1 MHTGE
6 SPEYPSPQP
15 PFNVSMTRPEPQRG
29 RVIVLLGAESTGKT
43 TLALELQAALGAG
56 GQSVALV
63 QEYLREFC
71 DRHGRTPQHHEQSGI
86 AREQAR
92 RIAHAAAEHEI
103 VIADTSALM
112 VAVYSELVFADPGL
126 YASALGAQAGY
137 ALNLLTALDL
147 PWQADG
153 LQRDGVHVQAPVD
166 ALLRKALAQAGL
178 PFSVACGKG
187 PQRLA
192 NALAAA
198 RHALALATASPA
210 EPTTA
215 RWRWVCE
222 RCGDADCER
231 HRLPR

>member
-1 MHTGE
+1 
-6 SPEYPSPQP
+6 
-15 PFNVSMTRPEPQRG
+15 MTDIEPQRG

-43 TLALELQAALGAG
+43 TLARELQAALGAH

-63 QEYLREFC
+63 EEYLREFC
-71 DRHGRTPQHHEQSGI
+71 DRHGRTPRHNEQSGI

-92 RIAHAAAEHEI
+92 RIEHAAADHDI

-112 VAVYSELVFADPGL
+112 IAVYSELVFADPGL

-137 ALNLLTALDL
+137 TLNLLTALDL
-147 PWQADG
+147 PWHADG
-153 LQRDGVHVQAPVD
+153 LQRDGVHVQGPVD
-166 ALLRKALAQAGL
+166 ALLRKALGQAGL
-178 PFSVACGKG
+178 PFSVACGTG

-198 RHALALATASPA
+198 CHALALSADFPA
-210 EPTTA
+210 EPATP

-222 RCGDADCER
+222 RCGDAGCER

>member
-1 MHTGE
+1 
-6 SPEYPSPQP
+6 
-15 PFNVSMTRPEPQRG
+15 MTRPDPQRG

-43 TLALELQAALGAG
+43 TLARELQTALGAR

-63 QEYLREFC
+63 EEYLREFC
-71 DRHGRTPQHHEQSGI
+71 DRRGRTPQHNEQPGI
-86 AREQAR
+86 AREQAL
-92 RIAHAAAEHEI
+92 RIEHAAAANDI

-112 VAVYSELVFADPGL
+112 IAVYSELVFADSGL
-126 YASALGAQAGY
+126 YASALVAQADY
-137 ALNLLTALDL
+137 TLNLLTALDL

-153 LQRDGVHVQAPVD
+153 LQRDGVHVQGPVD
-166 ALLRKALAQAGL
+166 TLLRKALTQAGL
-178 PFSVACGKG
+178 SFSVVCGNG

-198 RHALALATASPA
+198 RHALALAADSPA
-210 EPTTA
+210 EPATA
-215 RWRWVCE
+215 RWHWVCE